1 MLKDDEYD
9 PRVIA
14 SLDDLKPV
22 PARDPQIAAHARARF
37 LAEAV
42 SIRDE
47 GRLSIWTIFQQ
58 KEKFAMKLIMST
70 LVILGLLFGGSA
82 TVSAAQN
89 ALPNEPLY
97 QIKLVSEDLHLL
109 LISDPVAQVEI
120 LMQQA
125 QTRTEEMAALA
136 SRGNTPPAELTIRAQ
151 ERIQRAL
158 QLATNL
164 DNASQTV
171 ALQQIRT
178 RLQTQEQLMT
188 QLQDGTCPACEPI
201 LQQTRE
207 MLQLHLRQLETGSAE
222 PETFQ
227 SQNQHQNQNQVRT
240 TQRPQPTNSVIT
252 PQGTCCTPVQDG
264 TGQESGNNNP
274 SAGTPMP
281 QNNTVNQ
288 DDSGQ
293 QNGEHN
299 GSGMQDDG
307 NGQQSG
313 EHDGSGDQTG
323 DGSGD
328 GGGSMPGSGGQ
339 GGKP

>member
-1 MLKDDEYD
+1 MLKDDEYGAQ
-9 PRVIA
+9 VIA
-14 SLDDLKPV
+14 LLDELKAV
-22 PARDPQIAAHARARF
+22 PARNPQIAARARARF

-42 SIRDE
+42 SVRE
-47 GRLSIWTIFQQ
+47 KRRLSIWTIFQQ
-58 KEKFAMKLIMST
+58 KEKFAMKLILST
-70 LVILGLLFGGSA
+70 FLILGLLFGGSA
-82 TVSAAQN
+82 TVSAAQD

-97 QIKLVSEDLHLL
+97 QIKLVSEDVHLL
-109 LISDPVAQVEI
+109 LIPDPAAQIEM

-136 SRGNTPPAELTIRAQ
+136 SRGNTPPAELTIQAQ

-158 QLATNL
+158 QLAANL

-207 MLQLHLRQLETGSAE
+207 MLQLHLRQLESGPAE

-227 SQNQHQNQNQVRT
+227 NQNQYQNQNQVRT
-240 TQRPQPTNSVIT
+240 TQSPQPTNSMIT

-264 TGQESGNNNP
+264 TGQQNGGNNP

-281 QNNTVNQ
+281 QNNTTDQ
-288 DDSGQ
+288 DGSGQQNNGGGGQNGENNGSGQ
-293 QNGEHN
+293 QNG
-299 GSGMQDDG
+299 DG
-307 NGQQSG
+307 
-313 EHDGSGDQTG
+313 T
-323 DGSGD
+323 GD

>member
-14 SLDDLKPV
+14 ILDDLKPV
-22 PARDPQIAAHARARF
+22 PARNPQIAARARAKF
-37 LAEAV
+37 LAEAI

-70 LVILGLLFGGSA
+70 LVIVGLLFGGSA
-82 TVSAAQN
+82 IVSAAQD

-97 QIKLVSEDLHLL
+97 QIKLVSEDVHLWL
-109 LISDPVAQVEI
+109 VSDPTAQIEI

-136 SRGNTPPAELTIRAQ
+136 SRGNTPPAELTIQAQ

-158 QLATNL
+158 ELAANL

-201 LQQTRE
+201 LQQTRD
-207 MLQLHLRQLETGSAE
+207 MLQLHLRQLENGSAE

-227 SQNQHQNQNQVRT
+227 SQNQHQNQNQLRT
-240 TQRPQPTNSVIT
+240 TQTPQPINSMLT
-252 PQGTCCTPVQDG
+252 PQATCCSTAQDG
-264 TGQESGNNNP
+264 TGLQNGSNNP
-274 SAGTPMP
+274 SVRTPRP
-281 QNNTVNQ
+281 QNDTTFQ
-288 DDSGQ
+288 DGSGQ
-293 QNGEHN
+293 QNAGENNGGGGQNGENN
-299 GSGMQDDG
+299 GSG
-307 NGQQSG
+307 QQN
-313 EHDGSGDQTG
+313 G

>member
-9 PRVIA
+9 PQVIA
-14 SLDDLKPV
+14 LLDELKPA
-22 PARDPQIAAHARARF
+22 PSRNPQIAARARAGF

-42 SIRDE
+42 SVRGE
-47 GRLSIWTIFQQ
+47 RRLSIWTIFQQ

-70 LVILGLLFGGSA
+70 LVIVGLLFGGSA
-82 TVSAAQN
+82 TVSAAQDD
-89 ALPNEPLY
+89 LPNEPLY
-97 QIKLVSEDLHLL
+97 QIKLVSEDVHLW
-109 LISDPVAQVEI
+109 LISDPVAQIEI

-136 SRGNTPPAELTIRAQ
+136 SRGNTPPAELPIQAQ

-158 QLATNL
+158 QLTASL

-171 ALQQIRT
+171 AIQQIRT

-227 SQNQHQNQNQVRT
+227 SQNQNQNQNQVRT
-240 TQRPQPTNSVIT
+240 TQTPQPTNSMIT

-264 TGQESGNNNP
+264 TGQQNGSNTLSP
-274 SAGTPMP
+274 GTPMP
-281 QNNTVNQ
+281 QNDTKNQ
-288 DDSGQ
+288 DGGGP
-293 QNGEHN
+293 QNGESNAGGIQNGENN
-299 GSGMQDDG
+299 GSGEQ
-307 NGQQSG
+307 N
-313 EHDGSGDQTG
+313 
-323 DGSGD
+323 GD
-328 GGGSMPGSGGQ
+328 GGGPMPGSGGQ

>member
-1 MLKDDEYD
+1 MLKDDEYGAQ
-9 PRVIA
+9 VVTL
-14 SLDDLKPV
+14 LDDLKPI
-22 PARDPQIAAHARARF
+22 PARDPQIAARARARF

-47 GRLSIWTIFQQ
+47 GRLSIWTLFQQ

-82 TVSAAQN
+82 TVSAAQD

-97 QIKLVSEDLHLL
+97 QIKLVSEDVHLWL
-109 LISDPVAQVEI
+109 VSDPPAQIEI

-136 SRGNTPPAELTIRAQ
+136 SRGKTPPAELTIQAQ

-158 QLATNL
+158 QLAANL

-178 RLQTQEQLMT
+178 RLQTQEQLMA
-188 QLQDGTCPACEPI
+188 QLQDGTCPTCEPM

-227 SQNQHQNQNQVRT
+227 SQNQHQNQVWT
-240 TQRPQPTNSVIT
+240 TQTPQPTNSMIT

-264 TGQESGNNNP
+264 TDQQSGNNNP
-274 SAGTPMP
+274 SAGTPKP

-313 EHDGSGDQTG
+313 EHNGSGDQTG
-323 DGSGD
+323 DGTGD
-328 GGGSMPGSGGQ
+328 GGGSMPGSGGP
-339 GGKP
+339 GGRP

>member
-1 MLKDDEYD
+1 MLKDDEYG
-9 PRVIA
+9 VQVVA
-14 SLDDLKPV
+14 LLDELKPV
-22 PARDPQIAAHARARF
+22 PARNPQIAARARARF

-42 SIRDE
+42 SVRDKR
-47 GRLSIWTIFQQ
+47 RLSIWTIFQQ
-58 KEKFAMKLIMST
+58 KENFAMKLIMST
-70 LVILGLLFGGSA
+70 FVIVGLLFGGSA
-82 TVSAAQN
+82 TVSAAQD

-136 SRGNTPPAELTIRAQ
+136 SRGNTPPAELTIQAQ

-201 LQQTRE
+201 LQQTRD
-207 MLQLHLRQLETGSAE
+207 MLQLHLRQLENGSAE

-240 TQRPQPTNSVIT
+240 TQTPQPTNSMLT
-252 PQGTCCTPVQDG
+252 PQATCCTPAQDG
-264 TGQESGNNNP
+264 TGPQNGSNNP
-274 SAGTPMP
+274 SVRTPMP
-281 QNNTVNQ
+281 QNDTTVQ
-288 DDSGQ
+288 DGSGQ
-293 QNGEHN
+293 QNAGENNGGGGQNGENN
-299 GSGMQDDG
+299 GSG
-307 NGQQSG
+307 QQN
-313 EHDGSGDQTG
+313 G